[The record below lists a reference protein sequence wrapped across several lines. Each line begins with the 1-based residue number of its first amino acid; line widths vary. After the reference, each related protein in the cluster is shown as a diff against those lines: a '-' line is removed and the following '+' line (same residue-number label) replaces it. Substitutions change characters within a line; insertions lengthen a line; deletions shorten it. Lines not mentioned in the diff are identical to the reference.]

1 MIDES
6 DEQVEH
12 ARVRRGRGQRAG
24 LTLGRIVA
32 VARTIPVEQL
42 SMQAVADRLSVDRKA
57 LNHHIGG
64 RDSLLKVLALD
75 SFRGS
80 FSIEELTESK
90 DWSEACRSF
99 ARSFVSATIQAGPLI
114 DYIEVDDGTSTWFL
128 EVTEALFARLHEA
141 GFDDVTAKRSMV
153 LLTNFCF
160 SHSRDVVGDRSG
172 EQMRRIE
179 MLRTGLQRAAP
190 AAEDFPHL
198 QRIGLSVT
206 DTYGEDQFAFGLE
219 LLLDGMKARLS
230 AG

>member
-6 DEQVEH
+6 DQQVEE

-24 LTLGRIVA
+24 LTLGRIIA

-42 SMQAVADRLSVDRKA
+42 SMQAVADRLGVDRKA
-57 LNHHIGG
+57 LNHHLGG
-64 RDSLLKVLALD
+64 RDTLLKVLALD

-80 FSIEELTESK
+80 FSVDEITASAHWR
-90 DWSEACRSF
+90 DACRSF

-128 EVTEALFARLHEA
+128 EVTEALFAKLYEA
-141 GFDDVTAKRSMV
+141 GFEDETAKRSMV

-160 SHSRDVVGDRSG
+160 SHSRDVVGDKSG

-179 MLRTGLQRAAP
+179 MLRTGLQRISP
-190 AAEDFPHL
+190 EIERFPNL
-198 QRIGLSVT
+198 RRIGHSTT
-206 DTYGEDQFAFGLE
+206 DTYGDDQFSFGLE
-219 LLLDGMKARLS
+219 VLLDGMAARLER
-230 AG
+230 